1 MPNPLLLWLLPSL
14 LRLQLVRLPN
24 LVLLENLE
32 KTGRQ
37 VNKVLLGRKAP
48 AEMQAMLELL
58 APRVVKEFSEELV
71 LQVLK
76 GHQASLAPQ
85 VPLVLQEPLA

>member
-1 MPNPLLLWLLPSL
+1 MPNPLLWLLPSL
-14 LRLQLVRLPN
+14 LRLQLVRLLN

-37 VNKVLLGRKAP
+37 VNLVLLGRKAL
-48 AEMQAMLELL
+48 AEMQALLELL
-58 APRVVKEFSEELV
+58 APWVVKDFSEELV
-71 LQVLK
+71 LRVLK

-85 VPLVLQEPLA
+85 VPLVLREHLA